1 MGRVTRN
8 ALSGRAD
15 ERAARL
21 ARARQRRLEL
31 EKGRAERD
39 ARIDQA
45 VADVYLAQ
53 DEREAAVAAVGRAEG
68 KIGDAIG
75 QVMAEGVRMAQV
87 AELVKLSV
95 NQVQKLRAAAV
106 GVRDS
111 VSTKTA
117 LAASSAGVLAG
128 ACLNSRPSKA
138 SGEHAAAAT

>member
-1 MGRVTRN
+1 MGRVARD

-53 DEREAAVAAVGRAEG
+53 EERARALAAVDRADT
-68 KIGDAIG
+68 KIGAAITL
-75 QVMAEGVRMAQV
+75 VLAEGVPIAQV
-87 AELVKLSV
+87 ADLTELRVK
-95 NQVQKLRAAAV
+95 QVQKLKAGPVEAMTVA
-106 GVRDS
+106 
-111 VSTKTA
+111 STKTA
-117 LAASSAGVLAG
+117 PIGAPGPGSAGVGLDG
-128 ACLNSRPSKA
+128 QPSTA
-138 SGEHAAAAT
+138 SGEHPAVR